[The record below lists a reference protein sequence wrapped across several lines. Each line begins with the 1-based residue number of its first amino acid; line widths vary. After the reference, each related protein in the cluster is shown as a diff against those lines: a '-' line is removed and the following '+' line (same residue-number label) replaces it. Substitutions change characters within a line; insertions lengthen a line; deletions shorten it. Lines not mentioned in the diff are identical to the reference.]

1 MLDSEQLV
9 IYQLHIFILGIS
21 PMIWRRLK
29 IRSDSTIADLHY
41 IIQVAMG
48 WTDSHLHRFIIHG
61 KDYGIAQI
69 GGMSFSDDS
78 REVKLSDLGWRR
90 LERFLYEYDFG
101 DHWQH
106 QIRVEAILTP
116 KSSCLVPVC
125 ISGQRAC
132 PPEDC
137 GGPWEFMAQKQ
148 EYWVGYIANRFSE
161 IIDEGDV
168 PGNLE
173 EIYELRRWLMVD
185 HFDREQVNYRLKQY
199 ATGEKGSMLFEQE
212 IV

>member
-1 MLDSEQLV
+1 
-9 IYQLHIFILGIS
+9 
-21 PMIWRRLK
+21 MIWRRIK

-41 IIQVAMG
+41 IIQIAIG

-69 GGMSFSDDS
+69 GGMWFSDDPKV
-78 REVKLSDLGWRR
+78 VKLSDFGWRMR
-90 LERFLYEYDFG
+90 ERFLYEYDFG
-101 DHWQH
+101 DNWQH

-116 KSSCLVPVC
+116 ESNCFYPVC
-125 ISGQRAC
+125 IDGKRAC

-148 EYWVGYIANRFSE
+148 EYSVRHIANRFSE
-161 IIDEGDV
+161 IVEEGDL
-168 PGNLE
+168 PGNIE
-173 EIYELRRWLMVD
+173 EIYELRQWLMVE
-185 HFDREQVNYRLKQY
+185 HFDRQEINQRLQQY
-199 ATGEKGSMLFEQE
+199 VAGDKEMLFEQE